1 VKTYLG
7 FVSAVLLCIGP
18 AGVSRANPPLPPPA
32 PYCPPQAPDACGPG
46 YYAPN
51 QWGAWY
57 GPNYRLM
64 SGSYPFN
71 GARPPVG
78 SGNRGA
84 GPGGGPC
91 AGCNP
96 GFQVPQF
103 PTHPYA
109 RSPRDYFMMD
119 Q

>member
-1 VKTYLG
+1 VKGYLG
-7 FVSAVLLCIGP
+7 FASAVLLWVCP
-18 AGVSRANPPLPPPA
+18 AAVTRANPPLPPPA
-32 PYCPPQAPDACGPG
+32 PHCPPQAPDACGAG

-51 QWGAWY
+51 EWGACY
-57 GPNYRLM
+57 GPNYWLM
-64 SGSYPFN
+64 PGYYPFN
-71 GARPPVG
+71 GARPPIG
-78 SGNRGA
+78 SGKCGA
-84 GPGGGPC
+84 GPGGVPGP
-91 AGCNP
+91 GCNT